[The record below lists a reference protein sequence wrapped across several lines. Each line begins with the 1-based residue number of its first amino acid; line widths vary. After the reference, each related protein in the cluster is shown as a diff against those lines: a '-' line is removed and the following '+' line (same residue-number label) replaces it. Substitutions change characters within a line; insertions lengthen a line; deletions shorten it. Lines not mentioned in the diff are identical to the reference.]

1 MKVICLKKHLKDS
14 ISLAEKITS
23 KNLHLPILNSVLISA
38 KNIQSGKIK
47 LTATNLELGI
57 EINIPAK
64 IEEEGE
70 VAVPAGIINGFL
82 SNFNKVD
89 NINLELVNNNL
100 VISTPNTSTLIKSY
114 PIDDF
119 PSLPSVKEENIYS
132 LPVKEFISGLKSVYY
147 SASLSGIKPEISSVY
162 INSSDKTPLV
172 FVATDSFRLAE
183 KKLPYKFNGF
193 SPIII
198 PYRSVVE
205 IIRIFENSEGDID
218 IIFDKN
224 QIVLISDNIKLIS
237 RLIDGVF
244 PDYKQIIP
252 QKFTTTAVINKE
264 ELISILKTSS
274 IFAGRLNEVNL
285 ILHKGDNMI
294 EVKTSSQETGEYNT
308 TINSSINGDD
318 LKIAFNYRYIID
330 CLNYIDT
337 ENIVLNF
344 NGPNKPL
351 VITNKNTG
359 DFQYL
364 VMPMNT

>member
-1 MKVICLKKHLKDS
+1 MKITCLKKHLKDS
-14 ISLAEKITS
+14 ISLAEKITN
-23 KNLHLPILNSVLISA
+23 KNLHLPILGSVLISA
-38 KNIQSGKIK
+38 KNNKPGKIK
-47 LTATNLELGI
+47 LTATNLEIGI

-82 SNFNKVD
+82 SNFNKAD

-100 VISTPNTSTLIKSY
+100 VISAPNTSTLIKSY

-119 PSLPSVKEENIYS
+119 PSLPTIKEENVFS

-147 SASLSGIKPEISSVY
+147 GASLSGIKPEISSVY

-183 KKLPYKFNGF
+183 KKIPYKFKGF
-193 SPIII
+193 SPLII
-198 PYRSVVE
+198 PYRSIVE
-205 IIRIFENSEGDID
+205 IIRIFENKEGDID

-224 QIVLISDNIKLIS
+224 QIILIVDNIKFIS
-237 RLIDGVF
+237 RLIDGIF

-252 QKFTTTAVINKE
+252 QKFTTTAVVNKE
-264 ELISILKTSS
+264 DLMNILKTAS
-274 IFAGRLNEVNL
+274 IFSGRLNEVNL
-285 ILHKGDNMI
+285 IIHKSDNMI
-294 EVKTSSQETGEYNT
+294 EIKTSSQETGEYNT
-308 TINSSINGDD
+308 TINSDIIGEDI
-318 LKIAFNYRYIID
+318 KISFNYRYIVD
-330 CLNYIDT
+330 CLNYINTDT
-337 ENIVLNF
+337 IVMNF

-351 VITNKNTG
+351 VITNKNTS

-364 VMPMNT
+364 VMPMNA

>member
-1 MKVICLKKHLKDS
+1 MKVNCLKKHLKDS

-23 KNLHLPILNSVLISA
+23 KNLHLPILSSVLISA
-38 KNIQSGKIK
+38 KNNQPGKIK
-47 LTATNLELGI
+47 LIATNLDLGI

-64 IEEEGE
+64 IEEEGD
-70 VAVPAGIINGFL
+70 VAVPAGIINSFL
-82 SNFNKVD
+82 SNFNKID
-89 NINLELVNNNL
+89 NINLESVNNNL

-119 PSLPSVKEENIYS
+119 PSLPTIKESNVFS
-132 LPVKEFISGLKSVYY
+132 LPVKEFILGLKSVYY

-162 INSSDKTPLV
+162 INSSDKTSLV

-183 KKLPYKFNGF
+183 KRLPYKFKGF

-198 PYRSVVE
+198 PYRNIVE
-205 IIRIFENSEGDID
+205 IIRVFENKEGDID
-218 IIFDKN
+218 IVFDKN
-224 QIVLISDNIKLIS
+224 QIILISDNIKLIS
-237 RLIDGVF
+237 RLVDGIF

-252 QKFTTTAVINKE
+252 EKFTTTAVVNKE
-264 ELISILKTSS
+264 ELLSILKTSS
-274 IFAGRLNEVNL
+274 IFSGRLNEVNL
-285 ILHKGDNMI
+285 ILHKVDNVI

-308 TINSSINGDD
+308 TISSSITGDD
-318 LKIAFNYRYIID
+318 LKISFNYRYVID

-337 ENIVLNF
+337 DNVVLNF

-351 VITNKNTG
+351 VITSKNTS

-364 VMPMNT
+364 VMPMNA